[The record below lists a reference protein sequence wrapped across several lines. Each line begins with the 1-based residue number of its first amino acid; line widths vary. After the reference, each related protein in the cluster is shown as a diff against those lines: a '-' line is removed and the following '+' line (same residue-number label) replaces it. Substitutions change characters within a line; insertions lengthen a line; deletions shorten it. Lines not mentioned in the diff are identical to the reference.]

1 MTEQPIKSARFISLR
16 LKLLLGFT
24 VLFSGVF
31 AAAFYWFYS
40 FTTAKTMTR
49 LFDDMH
55 DTAMGTAER
64 VDVEDL
70 IGLYTDPALATDP
83 EQVEVD
89 PRYQE
94 QLDWFNTIHGVEP
107 RAWPYTFV
115 LVDVDPAT
123 LEPGSILGEDDV
135 SPEGRPEIATS
146 KRVSALAPNQT
157 LPSVFLTDLW
167 VDFDPA
173 KAASFLETSTASTYT
188 LEVYR
193 TKEAVDRPLYDD
205 GQFGSWISTY
215 VPLKDDAGNVVAV
228 LGVDFEADYVRD
240 VQKAIRNRIGI
251 AFGIAYMSLFIM
263 VYMMSD
269 VLARPILGLTQVA
282 KRIGEGN
289 YEHNLDAFSQR
300 RMPDEISKLAEVFA
314 LMVNKVRQREESLK
328 QQVAELKIEI
338 DETKRRKQVSEIVDT
353 DFFHD
358 LQAKAHLLRQR
369 SRHRN
374 NGTGEV

>member
-1 MTEQPIKSARFISLR
+1 MTEKPLQSARFVSLR

-31 AAAFYWFYS
+31 AAAFYWFYN
-40 FTTAKTMTR
+40 FTTAKTMVR

-70 IGLYTDPALATDP
+70 VGLYNDPTLAESP
-83 EQVEVD
+83 EQIEAD

-94 QLDWFNTIHGVEP
+94 QLEWFNTIHEVEP

-123 LEPGSILGEDDV
+123 LEAGSIL
-135 SPEGRPEIATS
+135 EGGSDRPDIATS
-146 KRVSALAPNQT
+146 KRVSALPEGET
-157 LPSVFLTDLW
+157 LPSVFVTDLW
-167 VDFDPA
+167 VDFDPS
-173 KAASFLETSTASTYT
+173 KAASFLEVSTASSYT
-188 LEVYR
+188 LDVYR
-193 TKEAVDRPLYDD
+193 TKAAVDRPLYDD

-215 VPLKDDAGNVVAV
+215 VPLKDENGDVVAV

-240 VQKAIRNRIGI
+240 VQRAIRNRVVI
-251 AFGIAYMSLFIM
+251 AFGIAYASLFIM

-269 VLARPILGLTQVA
+269 VLARPIVGLTQVA

-289 YEHNLDAFSQR
+289 YEHNLDSFSER

-314 LMVNKVRQREESLK
+314 LMVSKVRQREESLK

-358 LQAKAHLLRQR
+358 LQAKAQVLRQR
-369 SRHRN
+369 SRHRT
-374 NGTGEV
+374 NGTAEVDSV